1 MKKIILTLI
10 SILSMNAFAE
20 IEFICWENGACKG
33 VPERVNVD
41 ISGFDST
48 LTAPLKSNWYST
60 DEDNGKYSVDF
71 WDDEIWEDN
80 RQKYILGSL
89 LKIITILQLQ
99 VIMA

>member
-20 IEFICWENGACKG
+20 IEFICWENGVWQGCS
-33 VPERVNVD
+33 ERVNVD

-48 LTAPLKSNWYST
+48 LTVPLNQIGIIPMKTMANIQLTFGMMKFGKITDKST
-60 DEDNGKYSVDF
+60 QV
-71 WDDEIWEDN
+71 
-80 RQKYILGSL
+80 SL

-99 VIMA
+99 VIVA